1 MKKTQWIL
9 LGITGVFLC
18 VLLGIFLGRNL
29 TNNYI
34 ALGNITNTSNQE
46 TSEDKQNVAGLDLN
60 TATLQ
65 QLMLLPGIGE
75 ALGQRIIDYRTDHN
89 GFTSVEEL
97 KQVSGIGDKKFAEIM
112 PYVKVGGIYED
123 IGS

>member
-1 MKKTQWIL
+1 MKKSLWLL

-18 VLLGIFLGRNL
+18 ILLGIFIGRNFVS
-29 TNNYI
+29 NYI
-34 ALGNITNTSNQE
+34 PLDSITNSDVTE
-46 TSEDKQNVAGLDLN
+46 ASEHKQNTTGLDLN

-75 ALGQRIIDYRTDHN
+75 TLGQRIIDYRTEHN
-89 GFTSVEEL
+89 GFTSVDEL
-97 KQVSGIGDKKFAEIM
+97 KQVSGIGDKKFAEIK
-112 PYVKVGGIYED
+112 PYVKVGGSYEN

>member
-18 VLLGIFLGRNL
+18 VLLGIFVGRNL

-34 ALGNITNTSNQE
+34 ALDSITNTSNQE
-46 TSEDKQNVAGLDLN
+46 VSENKPNAAGLDLN

-75 ALGQRIIDYRTDHN
+75 SLGQRIIDYRTEHN

-112 PYVKVGGIYED
+112 PYVKVGGNYED

>member
-18 VLLGIFLGRNL
+18 VLLGIFVGRNL

-34 ALGNITNTSNQE
+34 ALDSIANTSNQE
-46 TSEDKQNVAGLDLN
+46 VSENKPNAAGLDLN

-75 ALGQRIIDYRTDHN
+75 SLGQRIIDYRTEHN

-97 KQVSGIGDKKFAEIM
+97 KQVSGIGDKKLAEIM
-112 PYVKVGGIYED
+112 PYVKVGGNYED

>member
-1 MKKTQWIL
+1 MKKSLWLL

-18 VLLGIFLGRNL
+18 ILLGIFIGRNFVS
-29 TNNYI
+29 NYI
-34 ALGNITNTSNQE
+34 PLDSITNSDATE
-46 TSEDKQNVAGLDLN
+46 ASEHKQNTTGLDLN

-75 ALGQRIIDYRTDHN
+75 TLAQRIIDYRTEHN
-89 GFTSVEEL
+89 GFTSVDEL
-97 KQVSGIGDKKFAEIM
+97 KQVSGIGDKKFAEIK
-112 PYVKVGGIYED
+112 PYVKVGGSYEN

>member
-1 MKKTQWIL
+1 MKKTPWII

-18 VLLGIFLGRNL
+18 VLLGVFIGRNFF
-29 TNNYI
+29 TNYI
-34 ALGNITNTSNQE
+34 PVDSITNTNA
-46 TSEDKQNVAGLDLN
+46 SEATENRQNTNGLDLN

-75 ALGQRIIDYRTDHN
+75 TLGQRIIDYRTEHN
-89 GFTSVEEL
+89 GFTSVDEL
-97 KQVSGIGDKKFAEIM
+97 KQVSGIGDKKFAQIA
-112 PYVKVGGIYED
+112 PYVNVGGNYED

>member
-1 MKKTQWIL
+1 MKKSLWIL

-18 VLLGIFLGRNL
+18 ILLGIFIGRNFL
-29 TNNYI
+29 SSYI
-34 ALGNITNTSNQE
+34 PLDSITNSNATE
-46 TSEDKQNVAGLDLN
+46 TSEHQQNATGLDLN

-75 ALGQRIIDYRTDHN
+75 TLGQRIIDYRTEHN
-89 GFTSVEEL
+89 GFSSVDEL

-112 PYVKVGGIYED
+112 PYVKVGGSYED

>member
-1 MKKTQWIL
+1 MKKSLWLL

-18 VLLGIFLGRNL
+18 ILLGIFIGRNFVS
-29 TNNYI
+29 NYI
-34 ALGNITNTSNQE
+34 PLDSITNSNVTE
-46 TSEDKQNVAGLDLN
+46 ASEHKQNTTGLDLN

-75 ALGQRIIDYRTDHN
+75 TLGQRIIDYRTEHN
-89 GFTSVEEL
+89 GFTSVDEL
-97 KQVSGIGDKKFAEIM
+97 KQVSGIGDKKFAEIK
-112 PYVKVGGIYED
+112 PYVKVGGSYEN

>member
-1 MKKTQWIL
+1 MKKSLWLL

-18 VLLGIFLGRNL
+18 ILLGIFIGRNFVS
-29 TNNYI
+29 NYI
-34 ALGNITNTSNQE
+34 PLDSITNSDVTE
-46 TSEDKQNVAGLDLN
+46 ASEHKQNTTGLDLN

-75 ALGQRIIDYRTDHN
+75 TLGQRIIDYRTEHN
-89 GFTSVEEL
+89 GFTSVDEL
-97 KQVSGIGDKKFAEIM
+97 KQVSGIGDKKFAEIK
-112 PYVKVGGIYED
+112 PYVKVGGSYED

>member
-1 MKKTQWIL
+1 MKKSSWIL

-18 VLLGIFLGRNL
+18 ILLGIFVGRNFVGNYITL
-29 TNNYI
+29 DNTNN
-34 ALGNITNTSNQE
+34 ASTE
-46 TSEDKQNVAGLDLN
+46 ASEHEQTVTGLDLN

-75 ALGQRIIDYRTDHN
+75 TLAQRIIDYRTEHN

-97 KQVSGIGDKKFAEIM
+97 KQVSGIGDKKFTDIM
-112 PYVKVGGIYED
+112 PYVMVGGNYED
-123 IGS
+123 TGS